1 MKIKDIQEEI
11 IDEFGIFDSWMDKY
25 EYIIELGKNVPKIN
39 EDDKVDE
46 NIIKGCQSKVWLH
59 AKKSKGLV
67 QFYADSDALITKG
80 IISLLLRVLSNQK
93 PSDII
98 QANLDFI
105 DKIGLRQ
112 HLSVNKSNGLNNMIK
127 KIKFYAIFY
136 KKKKM
141 SKEFDPNIMGEKII
155 KVIKTI
161 YDPEIPVDIYE
172 LGLIYDIMINENF
185 DVKIIMTLTSPNC
198 PVAETLP
205 VDVEEKVKT
214 VEGVKSATVEITFEP
229 AWNKELMSDEAKL
242 ELGML

>member
-39 EDDKVDE
+39 VDDKVDE

-59 AKKSKGLV
+59 AKKSNGLV

-93 PSDII
+93 PGDII

-112 HLSVNKSNGLNNMIK
+112 HLSVNRANGLNNMIK
-127 KIKFYAIFY
+127 KIKFYAIGY
-136 KKKKM
+136 
-141 SKEFDPNIMGEKII
+141 N
-155 KVIKTI
+155 
-161 YDPEIPVDIYE
+161 
-172 LGLIYDIMINENF
+172 
-185 DVKIIMTLTSPNC
+185 
-198 PVAETLP
+198 
-205 VDVEEKVKT
+205 
-214 VEGVKSATVEITFEP
+214 
-229 AWNKELMSDEAKL
+229 NK
-242 ELGML
+242 

>member
-1 MKIKDIQEEI
+1 MYNLKIKDIQEEI

-39 EDDKVDE
+39 ENDKIDV

-59 AKKSKGLV
+59 AKKSNGLV

-112 HLSVNKSNGLNNMIK
+112 HLSVNRANGLNNMIK
-127 KIKFYAIFY
+127 KIKFYAIGY
-136 KKKKM
+136 
-141 SKEFDPNIMGEKII
+141 N
-155 KVIKTI
+155 
-161 YDPEIPVDIYE
+161 
-172 LGLIYDIMINENF
+172 N
-185 DVKIIMTLTSPNC
+185 
-198 PVAETLP
+198 
-205 VDVEEKVKT
+205 
-214 VEGVKSATVEITFEP
+214 
-229 AWNKELMSDEAKL
+229 
-242 ELGML
+242 